1 MMIPDLPELPEVL
14 DQSTTA
20 LRMRG
25 RLTAPLP
32 QMDRVDLGQYYFI
45 DPRIEERRRYQE
57 AVRIAFEITRRQN
70 RIANARASYID
81 RLMQYR
87 AERKRGWWR

>member
-14 DQSTTA
+14 DQSVTA

-25 RLTAPLP
+25 RLTTPLP
-32 QMDRVDLGQYYFI
+32 AVDRVDLSQYYVV

-70 RIANARASYID
+70 RIANARAAYID
-81 RLMQYR
+81 RLMQYQ

>member
-25 RLTAPLP
+25 RLAAPLP
-32 QMDRVDLGQYYFI
+32 QMDRLDLSQYYFI

-81 RLMQYR
+81 RLMQYQ